1 MKSNNSNHH
10 LYSKA
15 LDQMRFQIIL
25 GIIILCLTSC
35 DQLTNVDQDAVVA
48 RVGTHLLYLSDIEE
62 QLPPNISKDDSILL
76 AQNAINLWAKKH
88 LLYDQAV
95 FNLDQSSQTALNALV
110 EDYRLDLWGRTY
122 KESLVKSV
130 IDTIVDTLLVQS
142 YYEKNQSNFS
152 LTENVLQARV
162 IGLSKSALNLT
173 DVKFRF
179 QRNQEEDKRYL
190 DSLRIQFTSYQN
202 KDSIWYTKR
211 SFQEQFPSIPI
222 LNFDNYLKKSQF
234 FFIEDSFEVYLL
246 WVSDYRLRNEYAP
259 FQLVENT
266 IRKIVFNQS
275 KLEFIK
281 QFDQEILQDAIQAT
295 SLKYIL
301 SLFLFVINLVVFAQ
315 GPKADI
321 QGRIKLDGV
330 VAVVGDYVI
339 LDSDID
345 KTLTDMESQ
354 GISTKGV
361 TRCELIGKLMEDKL
375 YAHHAVQD
383 SLEVSDAEVY
393 SYVDQSIEY
402 FTQQLGSLEKVLE
415 FYNKTDELSFRDEL
429 FEINKVQK
437 LSQLMQAD
445 IIEKVEITPEEV
457 REFFESIPKDDLPVF
472 GTELEIAQIVI
483 EPRVKEDERKR
494 IIAQLNGF
502 KNDVEEKGLS
512 FASKAILYSQDPGS
526 RSSGGKYTLH
536 RKRPRMAK
544 EFRNMAFSLEEG
556 EVSAPFKTE
565 FGWHILTVDKI
576 RGQEIDIRHILLMPE
591 VDNETL
597 TKSKAILDS
606 IRVRILDEEISFE
619 DAAFNFSYEKETR
632 NNGGKIIN
640 PVTGDTR
647 FELTKMDPELYNQV
661 KNLET
666 GEITLPLLEQDR
678 GGAKK
683 YKILKVV
690 NRYEEHLADYSQDYT
705 KIKDLALRD
714 KQVRTVKK
722 WIREKIEDTFV
733 SVNKSFRDCEF
744 SNNWTK
750 K

>member
-1 MKSNNSNHH
+1 M
-10 LYSKA
+10 
-15 LDQMRFQIIL
+15 Q
-25 GIIILCLTSC
+25 
-35 DQLTNVDQDAVVA
+35 
-48 RVGTHLLYLSDIEE
+48 
-62 QLPPNISKDDSILL
+62 
-76 AQNAINLWAKKH
+76 
-88 LLYDQAV
+88 
-95 FNLDQSSQTALNALV
+95 
-110 EDYRLDLWGRTY
+110 Y
-122 KESLVKSV
+122 K
-130 IDTIVDTLLVQS
+130 
-142 YYEKNQSNFS
+142 
-152 LTENVLQARV
+152 
-162 IGLSKSALNLT
+162 
-173 DVKFRF
+173 
-179 QRNQEEDKRYL
+179 
-190 DSLRIQFTSYQN
+190 
-202 KDSIWYTKR
+202 
-211 SFQEQFPSIPI
+211 P
-222 LNFDNYLKKSQF
+222 
-234 FFIEDSFEVYLL
+234 
-246 WVSDYRLRNEYAP
+246 
-259 FQLVENT
+259 
-266 IRKIVFNQS
+266 
-275 KLEFIK
+275 
-281 QFDQEILQDAIQAT
+281 T

-301 SLFLFVINLVVFAQ
+301 SLCLFCTNLVVVAQ
-315 GPKADI
+315 GPKAES

-375 YAHHAVQD
+375 YAHHAIQD

-445 IIEKVEITPEEV
+445 IIDKVEITPEEV
-457 REFFESIPKDDLPVF
+457 REFFESIPKEDLPVF

-483 EPRVKEDERKR
+483 EPAVKEDERKR
-494 IIAQLNGF
+494 IITQLNGF

-576 RGQEIDIRHILLMPE
+576 RGQEIDVRHILLMPE

-597 TKSKAILDS
+597 IKSKAILDS

-619 DAAFNFSYEKETR
+619 DAAYNFSYEKETR

-690 NRYEEHLADYSQDYT
+690 NRYDEHQADYSQDYT

-722 WIREKIEDTFV
+722 WIKEKIEDTFV